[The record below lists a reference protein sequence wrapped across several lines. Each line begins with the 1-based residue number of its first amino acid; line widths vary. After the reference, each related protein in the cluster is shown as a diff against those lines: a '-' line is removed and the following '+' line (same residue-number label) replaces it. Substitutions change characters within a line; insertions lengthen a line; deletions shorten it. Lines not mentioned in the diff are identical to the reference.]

1 MCNVAIRLRM
11 LRVKY
16 GEAGGGSNLHRQIR
30 AVDRHGNT
38 IVIIFII
45 ISIVCHHHHKKSLEY
60 VRERKESVQTSC
72 KHHQLKAAWAKL

>member
-45 ISIVCHHHHKKSLEY
+45 ISIVCQKSLEY
-60 VRERKESVQTSC
+60 VRERKESVQTSG
-72 KHHQLKAAWAKL
+72 KYHQPKAAWAKL